1 MIESTQYTIAWYVDD
16 SKLSHKNPEMISYII
31 NELKKIFGELYVV
44 RGNKHTFLGMNIEVK
59 YSKIQVDMEKKLDEC
74 IEMFREDVSTF
85 VTSPARK

>member
-1 MIESTQYTIAWYVDD
+1 MDD